1 VVTETYCE
9 GVAAAVD
16 SRRGMMAIA
25 WTHGRKDCWVGH
37 EAARGC
43 WEAQ

>member
-1 VVTETYCE
+1 VVTKTHHE

-16 SRRGMMAIA
+16 SQRGMMAIA
-25 WTHGRKDCWVGH
+25 RTHGRKDCWAGH
-37 EAARGC
+37 EAVRGC